1 MTLATDLAGSHL
13 ANGRLLVQPGR
24 NAFPDMVRFIAGK
37 FAFDVLELSDYEIH
51 RALSKAAHLRGLI
64 RQSFDLMCSLG
75 RLRRAR
81 VVIAIGPI
89 SYLIKLLRRLGL
101 LRYEK
106 SFCLGWHVRSPRW
119 FSVFR
124 ALSRLD
130 GDGDHYIVFSE
141 FEIGLYEA
149 NLGIARERM
158 HFLPYGDWS
167 PDNDAPASQAPT
179 GDYYFA
185 GGYSNRDY
193 PALIAAFRSI
203 PARLLIICSALNKEI
218 VDSELP
224 ANITVLR
231 DVPSEAFDAYV
242 RDAKACIIPL
252 KHDSGA
258 SGQSVMLRLMRN
270 RKAIIATD
278 FGSIRGYVVDGESGR
293 LVTDMARD
301 LPAAVAALE
310 HDPKTAAA
318 LGEAAYR
325 HYCRYFSLE
334 AGKES
339 LGRIIESVLAEPA
352 RTESRVGASASPN
365 PLGRA

>member
-1 MTLATDLAGSHL
+1 MTIATDLALDRS
-13 ANGRLLVQPGR
+13 ATKPAAAGRVLVQPGR
-24 NAFPDMVRFIAGK
+24 NAFPDMVRFIAETFGLE
-37 FAFDVLELSDYEIH
+37 VLELTDFEIH

-75 RLRRAR
+75 RLRRCR

-101 LRYEK
+101 ARYET

-119 FSVFR
+119 FPLFR

-130 GDGDHYIVFSE
+130 GSGDHYIVFSE

-167 PDNDAPASQAPT
+167 AENRETTPDATA

-193 PALIAAFRSI
+193 PGLIAAFREI
-203 PARLLIICSALNKEI
+203 PARLVIVCSALNKEI
-218 VDSELP
+218 VDADLP
-224 ANITVLR
+224 SNITVLR
-231 DVPSEAFDAYV
+231 DLPGEQFDAYV
-242 RDAKACIIPL
+242 RGAKACVIPL

-270 RKAIIATD
+270 RKAIGD
-278 FGSIRGYVVDGESGR
+278 RHR
-293 LVTDMARD
+293 R
-301 LPAAVAALE
+301 
-310 HDPKTAAA
+310 AAA
-318 LGEAAYR
+318 
-325 HYCRYFSLE
+325 
-334 AGKES
+334 
-339 LGRIIESVLAEPA
+339 
-352 RTESRVGASASPN
+352 
-365 PLGRA
+365 